1 MIRTLIVE
9 DDVRIAEGHA
19 ELLGRVPGFVCAGV
33 VHRGVEAWDF
43 LAKHAVDLILL
54 DFYLPDMSG
63 LDVCRGLRARGHLV
77 DIIAVTSAR
86 DVQIVRSVVAQ
97 GVVQY
102 LLKPFTFA
110 AFRDKLERYADYRS
124 QLGGQ
129 GTSAAQQDVDRALGA
144 LRGSAGGPAPKGLSP
159 DTLATVVDR
168 LRSAA
173 PVALSASELSTELGM
188 ARVTARRYLEHL
200 ADQGLAERTP
210 RYGGT
215 GRPEHLYRWGRAPGI

>member
-1 MIRTLIVE
+1 MIKTLIVE

-19 ELLGRVPGFVCAGV
+19 ELLERVPGFVCAGV

-102 LLKPFTFA
+102 LMKPFTFA
-110 AFRDKLERYADYRS
+110 AFRDKLERYADYRG
-124 QLGGQ
+124 QLGDQ
-129 GTSAAQQDVDRALGA
+129 GAAAAQQDVDRALAA
-144 LRGSAGGPAPKGLSP
+144 LRGSAGGPVPKGLSP

-168 LRSAA
+168 IRESSTG
-173 PVALSASELSTELGM
+173 LSASELSTELGM

-200 ADQGLAERTP
+200 ADQGQVERTP
-210 RYGGT
+210 RYGTT
-215 GRPEHLYRWGRAPGI
+215 GRPEHLYRWGHAQRT

>member
-1 MIRTLIVE
+1 MIKTLIVE

-19 ELLGRVPGFVCAGV
+19 ELLERVPGFVCAGV

-102 LLKPFTFA
+102 LMKPFTFA
-110 AFRDKLERYADYRS
+110 AFRDKLERYADYRG
-124 QLGGQ
+124 QLGGH
-129 GTSAAQQDVDRALGA
+129 GAAAAQQDVDRALAA

-168 LRSAA
+168 LREASAG
-173 PVALSASELSTELGM
+173 LSASELSTELGM

-200 ADQGLAERTP
+200 ADQGQVERTP
-210 RYGGT
+210 RYGST
-215 GRPEHLYRWGRAPGI
+215 GRPEHLYRWGRAQRA